1 MIASEDIMIHKLR
14 VSMLVLS
21 FDNLIQ
27 NERPGINFHVHVAE

>member
-21 FDNLIQ
+21 FDNQIQ
-27 NERPGINFHVHVAE
+27 NEPGINFHVHVAE